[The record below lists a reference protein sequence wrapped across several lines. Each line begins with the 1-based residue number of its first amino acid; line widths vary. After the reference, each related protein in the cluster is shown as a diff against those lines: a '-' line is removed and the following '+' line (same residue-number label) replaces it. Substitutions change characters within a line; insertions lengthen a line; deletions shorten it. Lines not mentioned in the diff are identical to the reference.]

1 MADDKKRIGF
11 DVPEELKREIRVEAA
26 KRDMP
31 MAELLREILQEEFD
45 GTEGNPK
52 TMPTAAN

>member
-1 MADDKKRIGF
+1 MADDKERIGF

-31 MAELLREILQEEFD
+31 MSELLRDILREEFEFP
-45 GTEGNPK
+45 EGNSTTK
-52 TMPTAAN
+52 IAAN

>member
-26 KRDMP
+26 KRDMH
-31 MAELLREILQEEFD
+31 MSELLREILHEEFEVSP
-45 GTEGNPK
+45 EGNPE
-52 TMPTAAN
+52 TPMAAD

>member
-1 MADDKKRIGF
+1 MSDDKKRIGF

-31 MAELLREILQEEFD
+31 MAELLREILREEFEVPS
-45 GTEGNPK
+45 EGNPRTK
-52 TMPTAAN
+52 IAAN